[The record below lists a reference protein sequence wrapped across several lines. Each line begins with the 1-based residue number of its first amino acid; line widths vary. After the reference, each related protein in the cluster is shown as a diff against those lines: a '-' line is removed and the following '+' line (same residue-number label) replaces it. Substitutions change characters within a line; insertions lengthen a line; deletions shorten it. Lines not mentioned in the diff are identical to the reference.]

1 MMNSAFKI
9 SVVPDGLII
18 ETGDEVYHILMDS
31 EEMMMLSTQIV
42 LMLTQ
47 ENRDKSKMN
56 GTGHVAGQETH

>member
-1 MMNSAFKI
+1 MNGAFKI
-9 SVVPDGLII
+9 AVVADGLII
-18 ETGDEVYHILMDS
+18 ETGDEVYHIVMDS

-56 GTGHVAGQETH
+56 GTGHVAGH

>member
-1 MMNSAFKI
+1 MNSAFKI

>member
-1 MMNSAFKI
+1 MTVSPFKI

-18 ETGDEVYHILMDS
+18 ETGDEVYHIVMDS

-47 ENRDKSKMN
+47 ENRDKGKMN
-56 GTGHVAGQETH
+56 GTGHVAGH

>member
-1 MMNSAFKI
+1 MTVSPFKI

-56 GTGHVAGQETH
+56 GTGHVAGH